1 MPEPSVNNDNNNDN
15 DNDNNNNNNN
25 NNNNKTDILILLAS
39 IPGLKGLLC
48 YQKDERK
55 DIAVHWDK
63 AIKKGPGTKLG

>member
-1 MPEPSVNNDNNNDN
+1 MIII
-15 DNDNNNNNNN
+15 
-25 NNNNKTDILILLAS
+25 KQTYLFLAS

-63 AIKKGPGTKLG
+63 AIEKGPGTKLG